1 MIKSMTGYGRATG
14 SFDGMDIT
22 LELKSVN
29 HRYFE
34 FSSRVP
40 RNFGFLDEKLKSFFQ
55 GKISRGKVE
64 CYVQIDT
71 AGEESAVVKLNS
83 ALAKGYLAAYKELSE
98 TCGIEN
104 DIKVSDLAR
113 VSDIFTVSKEPED
126 EEKIC
131 ADVLSV
137 AAEALERFIAMRAVE
152 GGKLKDD
159 VTSRLDFIIDK
170 VAFIEERS
178 PQTVKEYNEKLLT
191 RMREVLGDVH
201 VDEQRLL
208 TEAAIY
214 ADKVAVAEE
223 TVRLRSH
230 IDQFKKLFEEDGGAI
245 GRKMDFLVQEI
256 NREINTIGSKAQDIE
271 IARCVVDVKA
281 EIEKIREQIQK
292 LINIGFGNMV
302 NANRLV
308 AIVSPESAPIKRII
322 QDCKERGTLIDATH
336 GRRTRAVIITDSDH
350 VILTYLQSETVANR
364 LNNDGDELDIEEEES
379 DE

>member
-14 SFDGMDIT
+14 SFDGMDIA
-22 LELKSVN
+22 LEIKSVN

-40 RNFGFLDEKLKSFFQ
+40 RNYGFLDEKLKSFFQ
-55 GKISRGKVE
+55 GKIARGKVE

-71 AGEESAVVKLNS
+71 AGEESAVVKLNG
-83 ALAKGYLAAYKELSE
+83 ALAKGYLDAYKELSE
-98 TCGIEN
+98 LCGLKN

-113 VSDIFTVSKEPED
+113 VSDIFTVSKEPDD
-126 EEKIC
+126 EETIC
-131 ADVLSV
+131 ANVLSV
-137 AAEALERFIAMRAVE
+137 AAEALDKFVAMRTVE
-152 GGKLKDD
+152 GEKLRAD
-159 VTSRLDFIIDK
+159 VTSRLDFIIEK

-178 PQTVKEYNEKLLT
+178 PQTVREYNEKLLA

-230 IDQFKKLFEEDGGAI
+230 IDQFRKLFEEEGGAI

-281 EIEKIREQIQK
+281 EIEKIREQIQ
-292 LINIGFGNMV
+292 NI
-302 NANRLV
+302 
-308 AIVSPESAPIKRII
+308 E
-322 QDCKERGTLIDATH
+322 
-336 GRRTRAVIITDSDH
+336 
-350 VILTYLQSETVANR
+350 
-364 LNNDGDELDIEEEES
+364 
-379 DE
+379 

>member
-14 SFDGMDIT
+14 SFDGMDIA
-22 LELKSVN
+22 LEIKSVN

-40 RNFGFLDEKLKSFFQ
+40 RNYGFLDEKLKSFFQ
-55 GKISRGKVE
+55 GKIARGKVE

-71 AGEESAVVKLNS
+71 AGEESAVVKLNG
-83 ALAKGYLAAYKELSE
+83 ALAKGYLDAYKELSE
-98 TCGIEN
+98 LCGLKN

-113 VSDIFTVSKEPED
+113 VSDIFTVSKEPDD
-126 EEKIC
+126 EETIC
-131 ADVLSV
+131 ANVLSV
-137 AAEALERFIAMRAVE
+137 AAEALDKFVAMRTVE
-152 GGKLKDD
+152 GEKLRAD
-159 VTSRLDFIIDK
+159 VASRLDFIIEK

-178 PQTVKEYNEKLLT
+178 PQTVREYNEKLLA

-230 IDQFKKLFEEDGGAI
+230 IDQFRKLFEEEGGAI

-281 EIEKIREQIQK
+281 EIEKIREQIQ
-292 LINIGFGNMV
+292 NI
-302 NANRLV
+302 
-308 AIVSPESAPIKRII
+308 E
-322 QDCKERGTLIDATH
+322 
-336 GRRTRAVIITDSDH
+336 
-350 VILTYLQSETVANR
+350 
-364 LNNDGDELDIEEEES
+364 
-379 DE
+379 

>member
-113 VSDIFTVSKEPED
+113 VNDIFTVSKEPED

-191 RMREVLGDVH
+191 RMHEVLGDVH

-230 IDQFKKLFEEDGGAI
+230 IDQFKKLFE
-245 GRKMDFLVQEI
+245 
-256 NREINTIGSKAQDIE
+256 
-271 IARCVVDVKA
+271 
-281 EIEKIREQIQK
+281 
-292 LINIGFGNMV
+292 
-302 NANRLV
+302 
-308 AIVSPESAPIKRII
+308 
-322 QDCKERGTLIDATH
+322 
-336 GRRTRAVIITDSDH
+336 
-350 VILTYLQSETVANR
+350 
-364 LNNDGDELDIEEEES
+364 
-379 DE
+379 

>member
-71 AGEESAVVKLNS
+71 AGEESAVVKLNA
-83 ALAKGYLAAYKELSE
+83 ALAKGYLAAFNELSE

-113 VSDIFTVSKEPED
+113 VNDIFTVSKEPED

-131 ADVLSV
+131 ADVLNV
-137 AAEALERFIAMRAVE
+137 AAEALERFIDMRSVE

-178 PQTVKEYNEKLLT
+178 PQTVKEYNEKLLL
-191 RMREVLGDVH
+191 RMRELLGDVH
-201 VDEQRLL
+201 VDDSGCSP
-208 TEAAIY
+208 EAAIY
-214 ADKVAVAEE
+214 ADKIAVAEE
-223 TVRLRSH
+223 TV
-230 IDQFKKLFEEDGGAI
+230 
-245 GRKMDFLVQEI
+245 
-256 NREINTIGSKAQDIE
+256 
-271 IARCVVDVKA
+271 
-281 EIEKIREQIQK
+281 
-292 LINIGFGNMV
+292 
-302 NANRLV
+302 
-308 AIVSPESAPIKRII
+308 VS
-322 QDCKERGTLIDATH
+322 
-336 GRRTRAVIITDSDH
+336 AVISISLKSSLRKTAVPSAERW
-350 VILTYLQSETVANR
+350 TSSSR
-364 LNNDGDELDIEEEES
+364 R
-379 DE
+379 

>member
-113 VSDIFTVSKEPED
+113 VNDIFIVSKEPED

-281 EIEKIREQIQK
+281 EIEKIREQIQ
-292 LINIGFGNMV
+292 NI
-302 NANRLV
+302 
-308 AIVSPESAPIKRII
+308 E
-322 QDCKERGTLIDATH
+322 
-336 GRRTRAVIITDSDH
+336 
-350 VILTYLQSETVANR
+350 
-364 LNNDGDELDIEEEES
+364 
-379 DE
+379 

>member
-14 SFDGMDIT
+14 SFDGMDIA
-22 LELKSVN
+22 LEIKSVN

-40 RNFGFLDEKLKSFFQ
+40 RNYGFLDEKLKSFFQ
-55 GKISRGKVE
+55 GKIARGKVE

-71 AGEESAVVKLNS
+71 AGEESAVVKLNG
-83 ALAKGYLAAYKELSE
+83 ALAKGYLDAYKELSE
-98 TCGIEN
+98 LCGLKN

-113 VSDIFTVSKEPED
+113 VSDIFMVSKEPED
-126 EEKIC
+126 EETIC
-131 ADVLSV
+131 ANVLSV
-137 AAEALERFIAMRAVE
+137 AAEALDKFVAMRTVE
-152 GGKLKDD
+152 GEKLRAD
-159 VTSRLDFIIDK
+159 VTSRLDFIIEK

-178 PQTVKEYNEKLLT
+178 PQTVREYNEKLLA

-230 IDQFKKLFEEDGGAI
+230 IDQFRKLFEEEGGAI

-281 EIEKIREQIQK
+281 EIEKIREQIQ
-292 LINIGFGNMV
+292 NI
-302 NANRLV
+302 
-308 AIVSPESAPIKRII
+308 E
-322 QDCKERGTLIDATH
+322 
-336 GRRTRAVIITDSDH
+336 
-350 VILTYLQSETVANR
+350 
-364 LNNDGDELDIEEEES
+364 
-379 DE
+379 

>member
-14 SFDGMDIT
+14 SFDGMDIA
-22 LELKSVN
+22 LEIKSVN

-40 RNFGFLDEKLKSFFQ
+40 RNYGFLDEKLKSFFQ
-55 GKISRGKVE
+55 GKIARGKVE

-71 AGEESAVVKLNS
+71 AGEESAVVKLNG
-83 ALAKGYLAAYKELSE
+83 ALAKGYLDAYKELSE
-98 TCGIEN
+98 LCGLKN

-113 VSDIFTVSKEPED
+113 VSDIFMVSKEPED
-126 EEKIC
+126 EETIC
-131 ADVLSV
+131 ANVLSV
-137 AAEALERFIAMRAVE
+137 AAEALDKFVAMRTAE
-152 GGKLKDD
+152 GEKLRAD
-159 VTSRLDFIIDK
+159 VTSRLDFIIEK

-178 PQTVKEYNEKLLT
+178 PQTVREYNEKLLA

-230 IDQFKKLFEEDGGAI
+230 IDQFRKLFEEEGGAI

-281 EIEKIREQIQK
+281 EIEKIREQIQ
-292 LINIGFGNMV
+292 NI
-302 NANRLV
+302 
-308 AIVSPESAPIKRII
+308 E
-322 QDCKERGTLIDATH
+322 
-336 GRRTRAVIITDSDH
+336 
-350 VILTYLQSETVANR
+350 
-364 LNNDGDELDIEEEES
+364 
-379 DE
+379 